1 MAATVTAAA
10 AAAEAP
16 MVAAVDPVVGRVAL
30 VAGATGLVGREILAA
45 LLADERWHHI
55 HCVGR
60 RAPALQHPR
69 LTSQAVDLLHLPALP
84 AVDDAFIALGTT
96 IKAAGSQQAFR
107 ALDHD
112 AVLAVARAARA
123 AGATRLG
130 LVSAMGADTRSR
142 IFYNRVKGEV
152 EAAVS
157 TLGFETLVIA
167 RPSLLAGDRA
177 ALGQP
182 TRMGERMGEILSRLL
197 QPLIPAHY
205 RVIQGRDVAR
215 ALVAAVARGEAGRRI
230 LLSGQMQPA

>member
-1 MAATVTAAA
+1 MAVVV
-10 AAAEAP
+10 AP
-16 MVAAVDPVVGRVAL
+16 AGRVAL

-69 LTSQAVDLLHLPALP
+69 LTSHTVDLRHLPALP

-112 AVLAVARAARA
+112 AVLAVAQAARA

-130 LVSAMGADTRSR
+130 LVSAMGADARSR
-142 IFYNRVKGEV
+142 IFYNRVKGDV

-157 TLGFETLVIA
+157 TLGFETLVIG

-177 ALGQP
+177 AIGQP
-182 TRMGERMGEILSRLL
+182 ARAGERIGLLLSAVFR
-197 QPLIPAHY
+197 PLIPADY
-205 RVIQGRDVAR
+205 RVIQGRDVAG
-215 ALVAAVARGEAGRRI
+215 ALVAAVARGEAGQRI
-230 LLSGQMQPA
+230 LQSGQMQPA